1 MSVEPDPGSLRPAG
15 PSPISP
21 GEWLLRHLLG
31 LIAILLGATSFT
43 IAAVRQDHLWS
54 TPDHRVTIPAFVL
67 VLLVGVGSFV
77 RQEPTR
83 LLPLVGIAL
92 AAIAVALGWVIVVG
106 AILLATAVVAYL
118 MTELM

>member
-1 MSVEPDPGSLRPAG
+1 MSVAPDPGSLRPAA
-15 PSPISP
+15 PSPLTP
-21 GEWLLRHLLG
+21 REWLRRHLLG

-43 IAAVRQDHLWS
+43 VAAVRQDKLWS
-54 TPDHRVTIPAFVL
+54 TPDHRVTIPAFVI

-77 RQEPTR
+77 RQEPSKI
-83 LLPLVGIAL
+83 LPLVGIAL

-106 AILLATAVVAYL
+106 AILLATAVIAYL